1 MTIKFRKSAIK
12 LLQSADEQ
20 TQSSIRQKLS
30 QLIDAI
36 ENQSIIP
43 FNDLD
48 IKRMKG
54 KWEGFCRLL
63 TGKLRVILKADL
75 ALKNIEVYTIVF
87 RGDVYKNR

>member
-75 ALKNIEVYTIVF
+75 ALKNIT
-87 RGDVYKNR
+87 